1 MEQVV
6 ASESQVRQ
14 QVREYVLD
22 NFLMGGG
29 NELKDGDSFM
39 DNHIVDSTGFLELV
53 AFLEETFGF
62 RIEDQEMVPEN
73 LDSLNN
79 ISRFVC
85 ARLTAQSTVGRTS

>member
-1 MEQVV
+1 MEQSSVS
-6 ASESQVRQ
+6 ADQVRQ

-29 NELKDGDSFM
+29 KELQDEDSFM

-53 AFLEETFGF
+53 AFLEQAFGF

-73 LDSLNN
+73 LDSLSN
-79 ISRFVC
+79 IARFVC
-85 ARLTAQSTVGRTS
+85 SKTSIA